1 MIFRSLAA
9 LLLLAGPALVETH
22 EVKMLNRND
31 TGNMV
36 YEPDFLTVAPGD
48 TIRFIPEDPGHDVQ
62 SIDTM
67 MPEGAEAFRSKLNE
81 EYELTLDTEGIYGI
95 KCTPHYAMG
104 MVMLIE
110 VGEDQQITLPDKL
123 PRGVRNRFDQIL
135 ERMGREAS

>member
-9 LLLLAGPALVETH
+9 LLLLAGPALAETH